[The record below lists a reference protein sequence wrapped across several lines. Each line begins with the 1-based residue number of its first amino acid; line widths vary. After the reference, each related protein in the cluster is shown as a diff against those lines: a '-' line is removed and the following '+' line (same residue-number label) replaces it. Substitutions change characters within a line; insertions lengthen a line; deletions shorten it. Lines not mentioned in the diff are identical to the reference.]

1 MYEILSERGVTDDRM
16 ILEDQAESAKDNFQN
31 TAQIIESDK
40 PVVLISSNYHTDRA
54 VQTAEGVGVSRI
66 PRLPSF
72 CLGYGADVM
81 CEIVLELNDLTL
93 KR

>member
-1 MYEILSERGVTDDRM
+1 MYEILSERGVTEDRM

-31 TAQIIESDK
+31 TAQIIEPDK